1 MKLTVNRS
9 KRAPRTP
16 RSPRTFAL
24 GSLLLGAALLTA
36 CGGGGSQVQTFTATR
51 VIALGDESSL
61 INPDGTKYTV
71 NAVVFDTTTTPPTP
85 TTKLDCASNPLW
97 VQLVAGAYGLVFPQC
112 NPAAVAAP
120 VSRIYAV
127 NGAKVANL
135 AAQIDQQIA
144 SGGFAPTDLVTILVG
159 PNDVV
164 AQFAQYPA
172 VGEAT
177 LAGNLEQSGKA
188 LAAQV
193 NRVAGLGAK
202 VLIATIPDMGLAPFA
217 GDRSVGAANTNA
229 GVLTRLS
236 VRFNDALLAEIFKL
250 VNDGHKVGLVQLDEY
265 MQAVDRARANGT
277 GSFANTTL
285 AACLPTAPLP
295 VCTSQTLGTDANAI
309 PAPATVSPASAT
321 SWLWADGQH
330 LSAGGQASLGS
341 LAVARARNNPF

>member
-9 KRAPRTP
+9 KRTP
-16 RSPRTFAL
+16 RSPRAFAL
-24 GSLLLGAALLTA
+24 GSLLLGAALLSA
-36 CGGGGSQVQTFTATR
+36 CGGGSNQVQAFTATR

-85 TTKLDCASNPLW
+85 TTKIDCASNPIW

-127 NGAKVANL
+127 NGAKVADL

-177 LAGNLEQSGKA
+177 LAGNLDQSGKA

-193 NRVAGLGAK
+193 NRVAELGAK

-341 LAVARARNNPF
+341 LAVTRARNNPF